1 MNKEELVKEISSFP
15 LKYAV
20 LMGFF
25 GEDKQWDVQK
35 LTFLEMSRLK
45 DMHRDLKT
53 FERNNKVLNGE

>member
-1 MNKEELVKEISSFP
+1 
-15 LKYAV
+15 
-20 LMGFF
+20 MGFF
-25 GEDKQWDVQK
+25 GEDRQWDVQK